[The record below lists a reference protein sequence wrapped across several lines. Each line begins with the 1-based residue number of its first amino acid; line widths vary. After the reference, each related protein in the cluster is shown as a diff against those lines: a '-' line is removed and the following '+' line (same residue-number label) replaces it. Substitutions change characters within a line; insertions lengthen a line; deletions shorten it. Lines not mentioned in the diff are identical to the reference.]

1 MMSPSMVRRVAV
13 AAVAIPAALG
23 LVRLGG
29 WALVAALA
37 VLAVLGTLELFRLAE
52 ARGTRPF
59 PLLGAGGAALAPA
72 AAYGVML
79 QRIEPHVLAFGIV
92 GWVIVVMGAAVGWR
106 PPDRGPLGAIAAT
119 VFAPLY
125 TGVLPAFL
133 LLLRHGAVPAPWA
146 ATWLVFLP
154 LVTVWICDS
163 AAMAVGGLVGG
174 PKFAPVVSPNK
185 TWSGTIAGSLAA
197 AVVAPAFGFLFL
209 VPQGVTIGT
218 ARLALFG
225 IVVASVGQVG
235 DLAESLLKREAGA
248 KDSGAV
254 FPGHGGV
261 LDRLDSLYW
270 ALPTGAA
277 VLTLYGVL

>member
-29 WALVAALA
+29 WALVSALA

-52 ARGTRPF
+52 ARGTWPF
-59 PLLGAGGAALAPA
+59 RVLGAAAAALASP
-72 AAYGVML
+72 AAYGL
-79 QRIEPHVLAFGIV
+79 ILRRLEPGVLTFGMV
-92 GWVIVVMGAAVGWR
+92 GWVIVVMAAAVWR
-106 PPDRGPLGAIAAT
+106 RSPDRAPLGAITAT
-119 VFAPLY
+119 LFAPLY

-133 LLLRHGAVPAPWA
+133 LLIRHGAVSAPWA

-163 AAMAVGGLVGG
+163 AAMTAGGLIGG
-174 PKFAPVVSPNK
+174 PKLAPVVSPNK
-185 TWSGTIAGSLAA
+185 TWSGTVAGSLSAA
-197 AVVAPAFGFLFL
+197 IVAPVFGVLFL
-209 VPQGVTIGT
+209 MPQGITIGV

-225 IVVASVGQVG
+225 VVVASVGQVG

-277 VLTLYGVL
+277 MLTLYGVL

>member
-1 MMSPSMVRRVAV
+1 MVRRVAV

-23 LVRLGG
+23 LVRVGG
-29 WALVAALA
+29 WPLVATLA
-37 VLAVLGTLELFRLAE
+37 VLAALGTLELCRIAQ

-59 PLLGAGGAALAPA
+59 SLLGAGAAVLTPAATYGLLLGRLEPRGVAFALA
-72 AAYGVML
+72 GWL
-79 QRIEPHVLAFGIV
+79 GI
-92 GWVIVVMGAAVGWR
+92 VMGAAVLWR
-106 PPDRGPLGAIAAT
+106 GPDRGPLSAVTAT

-125 TGVLPAFL
+125 AGLLPAFL
-133 LLLRHGAVPAPWA
+133 LLYRHGAVPGPWA

-163 AAMAVGGLVGG
+163 AAMAAGTAIGG

-185 TWSGTIAGSLAA
+185 TWAGTIAGSLAG
-197 AVVAPAFGFLFL
+197 AVVAPVFGLLFL
-209 VPQGVTIGT
+209 VPQGVTVGV
-218 ARLALFG
+218 ARLVVFG
-225 IVVASVGQVG
+225 LVVASVGQIG
-235 DLAESLLKREAGA
+235 DLAESLLKREAGV
-248 KDSGAV
+248 KDSGSV

-277 VLTLYGVL
+277 LLMLYGVL

>member
-1 MMSPSMVRRVAV
+1 MSPSMVRRVAV

-29 WALVAALA
+29 WVLVATLALLA
-37 VLAVLGTLELFRLAE
+37 VMGALELFRIAG
-52 ARGTRPF
+52 ARGIRPF
-59 PLLGAGGAALAPA
+59 VLLGAGAAALTPA

-79 QRIEPHVLAFGIV
+79 DRVEPRWLAFAVV
-92 GWVIVVMGAAVGWR
+92 GWLIGVMGAAVLR
-106 PPDRGPLGAIAAT
+106 RAPEQGPLGAIAVT

-125 TGVLPAFL
+125 TALLPAVL
-133 LLLRHGAVPAPWA
+133 LLYRHGAVSAPWA

-174 PKFAPVVSPNK
+174 PKCAPVVSPNK
-185 TWSGTIAGSLAA
+185 TWSGTIAGSLSA
-197 AVVAPAFGFLFL
+197 AVVAPLFGFLFL
-209 VPQGVTIGT
+209 VPHGVVIGP

-225 IVVASVGQVG
+225 VVVASVGQVG
-235 DLAESLLKREAGA
+235 DLAESLLKREAGV
-248 KDSGAV
+248 KDSGAA

-277 VLTLYGVL
+277 MLTLYGVL